1 MAELTATADIRK
13 TVREK
18 YAADARAAARGAYGE
33 ARALESKSGVAPK
46 AVPAPLELPVVRLSP
61 TARNSE
67 TRPSNTAA

>member
-1 MAELTATADIRK
+1 VAELTDTTDIRE

-18 YAADARAAARGAYGE
+18 YAADARAAAAYGE

-67 TRPSNTAA
+67 TRPSSTAA